1 MSGIV
6 QQMLMALESHQ
17 RRTQPEFHG
26 PVVQAHPNF
35 NAAADVA
42 ALDKAMKEKGVN
54 EKIIIDI
61 LTSRSN
67 AQRQQMKA
75 AYKQT
80 TGKVLEDSLKH
91 ALCGSLEALA
101 LALLKTPAQ
110 FDAQE
115 LRNAMK
121 GLGTDENTLI
131 EVLVPK
137 TNREIKQITAAY
149 KEEYKTELANDIASE
164 TSGDFQKILTAI
176 CKGDRNEDYRVDEA
190 LADRDARALYEAG
203 EKIKSANMGVFLEIF
218 TARSFPHLNRVFQ
231 MYPKYSKH
239 DASTALDLEM
249 KGDIET
255 CLVEILKCA
264 ASKPAYFAEKLF
276 NAMKGSGTNEKALN
290 RIMVSRSEIDMKEI
304 QALFKRFYGKSIRQ
318 AFMDELKGDY
328 GTCML
333 GLVGHD

>member
-1 MSGIV
+1 
-6 QQMLMALESHQ
+6 MLMALESHQ

-26 PVVQAHPNF
+26 PIVQAQPNF
-35 NAAADVA
+35 NAAADAA

-54 EKIIIDI
+54 EKNIIDI
-61 LTSRSN
+61 LTCRSN
-67 AQRQQMKA
+67 AQRQQIKG
-75 AYKQT
+75 AYKQSS
-80 TGKVLEDSLKH
+80 GKILEDSLKS
-91 ALCGSLEALA
+91 ALSGNLEAA
-101 LALLKTPAQ
+101 VLALLKTPAQ

-164 TSGDFQKILTAI
+164 TSGDFQKILVAI
-176 CKGDRNEDYRVDEA
+176 CKGDRNEDCRVDEA

-203 EKIKSANMGVFLEIF
+203 EKIKSANVGVFTDIF
-218 TARSFPHLNRVFQ
+218 SSRSFAHLNRVFQ
-231 MYPKYSKH
+231 IYPKYSKH
-239 DASTALDLEM
+239 DASTALKLEM

-276 NAMKGSGTNEKALN
+276 NAMKGSGTNDKVLI
-290 RIMVSRSEIDMKEI
+290 RILVSRCEIDMKEI
-304 QALFKRFYGKSIRQ
+304 QALFKRFYGKSLRQ
-318 AFMDELKGDY
+318 SIMDELKGDY
-328 GTCML
+328 ETCLL

>member
-26 PVVQAHPNF
+26 PVVQDHPNF
-35 NAAADVA
+35 NAAADAA
-42 ALDKAMKEKGVN
+42 ALNKALMEKGVN
-54 EKIIIDI
+54 ERDIIDI

-67 AQRQQMKA
+67 AQRQQIKV
-75 AYKQT
+75 AYKQA
-80 TGKVLEDSLKH
+80 TGKVLEDSLKS
-91 ALCGSLEALA
+91 ALSGNFETVV

-137 TNREIKQITAAY
+137 TNREIKQINAAY

-164 TSGDFQKILTAI
+164 TSGDFQKILVAI
-176 CKGDRNEDYRVDEA
+176 CKGDRNEDNRVDEA
-190 LADRDARALYEAG
+190 LADRDAKALYEAG
-203 EKIKSANMGVFLEIF
+203 EKIKSANVDVFINIF
-218 TARSFPHLNRVFQ
+218 TSRSLGQLNRVFQ
-231 MYPKYSKH
+231 MYPKYSKADVH
-239 DASTALDLEM
+239 KALTLEM

-276 NAMKGSGTNEKALN
+276 NAMKGSGTNDKVLI
-290 RIMVSRSEIDMKEI
+290 RILVSRCEIDMKEI
-304 QALFKRFYGKSIRQ
+304 QALFKRFYGKSLRQ
-318 AFMDELKGDY
+318 AIMDELKGDY
-328 GTCML
+328 GTILL